1 MPFIDT
7 LRGFDADFRE
17 SSEFRIVI
25 VGLFPASDGEEVASH
40 HSPPPTTAR
49 SPLDELVTLARTFP
63 QCSQRYSVSLSS

>member
-25 VGLFPASDGEEVASH
+25 VGLFPASDGEKVASH
-40 HSPPPTTAR
+40 RTEAVVPLGFLLERFLVLSDRFEWVVRYVR
-49 SPLDELVTLARTFP
+49 SRWW
-63 QCSQRYSVSLSS
+63 